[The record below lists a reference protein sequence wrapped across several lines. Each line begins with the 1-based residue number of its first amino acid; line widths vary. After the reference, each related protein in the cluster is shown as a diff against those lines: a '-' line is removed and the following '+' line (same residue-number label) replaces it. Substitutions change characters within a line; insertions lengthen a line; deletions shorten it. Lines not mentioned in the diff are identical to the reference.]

1 MHDCFSCHDSRSW
14 FPSKKAVTPEHPRGL
29 KTWSKGGRCEEKLRA
44 GVPCSRKTCPV
55 SPGALELEHDRGRA
69 GHSVVFEAS
78 EEPELL
84 ASYEIFLYFCSRFV
98 SLLLCVK
105 L

>member
-1 MHDCFSCHDSRSW
+1 M
-14 FPSKKAVTPEHPRGL
+14 
-29 KTWSKGGRCEEKLRA
+29 
-44 GVPCSRKTCPV
+44 
-55 SPGALELEHDRGRA
+55 SPGALEMEHDHGHA

-84 ASYEIFLYFCSRFV
+84 ASYEMFLYFCSRFV
-98 SLLLCVK
+98 GLLLCVK